1 MQSTELISCLPVKE
15 IHGNLPKEVFE
26 IAIDSRS
33 VQPESVFVC
42 IKGYT
47 VDGHDYALQAIES
60 GAKIIVSEKKLE
72 LDYSRVACI
81 VVEDTTR
88 ALGLLASKFYG
99 YPSND
104 MTMIGITGTN
114 GKTSVSGILHNM
126 LQGLRVKS
134 ALTGTIGFNL
144 NGVLYDSANT
154 TSDALNTQQ
163 MIQRAKNEDCSTMIM
178 EVSSHG
184 LVLGRLVGV
193 DFDVA
198 IFTNL
203 THDHLDF
210 HGTMEQYGQAKGL
223 LFSQLG
229 QDLKRSKHAI
239 VNADDPWSE
248 RLKEM
253 TGYPVWTY
261 AIEQSAHFQGLDIQ
275 LQSECTRFDMKTPE
289 GIFPVR
295 MNLLGEFNVYNALA
309 ATAALYTQGYSLEK
323 IIEQLENIPPVKGR
337 MEKLESD
344 LPISIFIDYAH
355 TPDAIEKAISSVLP
369 YKTNRLIFL
378 VGTGGNRDRSK
389 RPAMAQKAS
398 VADYVILTTDDP
410 RDEPYESILNEL
422 EKGMLHENYACIG
435 DRGAAVQHAVT
446 IAEPGDIIIFAGKGH
461 EDYQIIGRTK
471 YPHSDGEIALEA
483 GKLKFQDSLSPSTKN
498 RSR

>member
-1 MQSTELISCLPVKE
+1 MQSTDLISCLPVKE
-15 IHGNLPKEVFE
+15 IHGNLPKEVFDL
-26 IAIDSRS
+26 AIDSRS
-33 VQPESVFVC
+33 VQPESVFIC

-47 VDGHDYALQAIES
+47 VDGHDYVMQAIES
-60 GAKIIVSEKKLE
+60 GAKIIISEKYLE
-72 LDYSRVACI
+72 LDYTRVACVI
-81 VVEDTTR
+81 VDDTTR
-88 ALGLLASKFYG
+88 AIGLLAAKFYD
-99 YPSND
+99 YPSKEL
-104 MTMIGITGTN
+104 TMIGITGTN
-114 GKTSVSGILHNM
+114 GKTSVSGILQSM
-126 LQGLRVKS
+126 LQGLKVKS
-134 ALTGTIGFNL
+134 AITGTIGFNL
-144 NGVLYDSANT
+144 NGILYDSANT
-154 TSDALNTQQ
+154 TSDALSTQQ
-163 MIQRAKNEDCSTMIM
+163 MIVRAKSEECKTMIM

-184 LVLGRLVGV
+184 LVLGRLTGV

-210 HGTMEQYGQAKGL
+210 HGTMEQYGQAKSL

-229 QDLKRSKHAI
+229 QDLERAKHAI

-248 RLKEM
+248 RLKEV

-261 AIEQSAHFQGLDIQ
+261 AIHKDAQFQGLNIQ
-275 LQSECTRFDMKTPE
+275 LQSDCTQFEMKTPE
-289 GIFPVR
+289 GNFPVR

-309 ATAALYTQGYSLEK
+309 ATIALYTQGYPLEQ
-323 IIEQLENIPPVKGR
+323 IIEQLEKIPPVKGR

-389 RPAMAQKAS
+389 RPAMAEKAS
-398 VADYVILTTDDP
+398 IADYVILTTDDP
-410 RDEPYESILNEL
+410 RDEPYESIVNDL

-435 DRGAAVQHAVT
+435 DREAAVRHAIT

-471 YPHSDGEIALEA
+471 YPHSDGEIALSA
-483 GKLKFQDSLSPSTKN
+483 GKLKFQDST
-498 RSR
+498 SRK

>member
-1 MQSTELISCLPVKE
+1 MQSIDLISCLPVKE
-15 IHGNLPKEVFE
+15 IHGSLPAEVFD
-26 IAIDSRS
+26 IAVDSRS
-33 VQPESVFVC
+33 VQPESIFIC

-47 VDGHDYALQAIES
+47 VDGHEYALQAIES
-60 GAKIIVSEKKLE
+60 GAKIIVSEKHLE
-72 LDYSRVACI
+72 LDYSRVAC
-81 VVEDTTR
+81 VVVDDTTR
-88 ALGLLASKFYG
+88 AVALLASKFYG
-99 YPSND
+99 YPSKD
-104 MTMIGITGTN
+104 LTMIGVTGTN
-114 GKTSVSGILHNM
+114 GKTSVSGIIQNM
-126 LQGLRVKS
+126 LQGLAVKS

-154 TSDALNTQQ
+154 TSDALSTQL
-163 MIQRAKNEDCSTMIM
+163 MIQRAKSEGCQTMIM

-184 LVLGRLVGV
+184 LVLGRLTGV
-193 DFDVA
+193 DFDIA

-229 QDLKRSKHAI
+229 QDLQRTKHAI
-239 VNADDPWSE
+239 VNGDDPWSN

-253 TGYPVWTY
+253 TGYPVWSY
-261 AIEQSAHFQGLDIQ
+261 AIHSDAHFQGRNIL
-275 LQSECTRFDMKTPE
+275 LQSNCTKFEMKTPE

-309 ATAALYTQGYSLEK
+309 ATTALYTQGYTIPQ
-323 IIEQLENIPPVKGR
+323 IIEQLEKIPPVKGR
-337 MEKLESD
+337 MEKLDSE

-369 YKTNRLIFL
+369 YQTNRLIFL

-389 RPAMAQKAS
+389 RPAMAQMAS

-410 RDEPYESILNEL
+410 RDEPYESILTDL
-422 EKGMLHENYACIG
+422 EKGMLHKNYACIG
-435 DRGAAVQHAVT
+435 NREAAVKHAIE

-471 YPHSDGEIALEA
+471 FPHSDGDIALAA
-483 GKLKFQDSLSPSTKN
+483 GKLKFQDSPS
-498 RSR
+498 RS